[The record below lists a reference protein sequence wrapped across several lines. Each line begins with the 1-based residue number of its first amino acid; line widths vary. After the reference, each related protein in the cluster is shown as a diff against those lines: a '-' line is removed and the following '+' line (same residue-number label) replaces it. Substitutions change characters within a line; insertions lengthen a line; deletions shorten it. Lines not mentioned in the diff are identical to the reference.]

1 MPSVRSSPRGYGRTR
16 ARNPLYRDCGE
27 GRPKLITDLGPL
39 LEEGDK
45 SILPADPCPARDR
58 LERKSSGR
66 RRFQRPSKHVTE
78 RLGPPAAKALDV
90 AGHNVEHTRGEARL
104 DADDDVDG
112 PCRQTRLR
120 QSGAQLLF
128 RDDMEREW
136 LASDIRYEARAFRT
150 RQALGACRVV
160 NRACMAIADQD
171 SGCGGRHVI
180 ARNESSPVL
189 GQPGQHALA

>member
-112 PCRQTRLR
+112 PAGRPAFVSPARSCSSVMTWNA
-120 QSGAQLLF
+120 SG
-128 RDDMEREW
+128 
-136 LASDIRYEARAFRT
+136 
-150 RQALGACRVV
+150 
-160 NRACMAIADQD
+160 
-171 SGCGGRHVI
+171 
-180 ARNESSPVL
+180 SPVISAMRPARSAPDRRS
-189 GQPGQHALA
+189 GPVAL